1 MAAFCAAENPDLA
14 FIDLTIPHH
23 QMAIQASKAAM
34 EQATH
39 DEIRLV
45 AERVIDDQQREIDE
59 LTAIRQ
65 EFTEAAT
72 PSA

>member
-1 MAAFCAAENPDLA
+1 
-14 FIDLTIPHH
+14 
-23 QMAIQASKAAM
+23 M
-34 EQATH
+34 EQAAH